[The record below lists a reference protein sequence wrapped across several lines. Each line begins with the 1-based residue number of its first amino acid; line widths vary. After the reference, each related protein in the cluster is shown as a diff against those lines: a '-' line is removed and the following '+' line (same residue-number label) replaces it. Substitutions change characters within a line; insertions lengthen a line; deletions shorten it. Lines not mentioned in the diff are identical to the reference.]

1 MKRLQQGGQGGPPP
15 PKTPGVY
22 PEWTGLSRLMK
33 ELFSGYGLGG
43 FSQVVQF
50 ASLGGRTT
58 PLQLM
63 NVLQFGNDVEFAQAI
78 SRSPELKRMYQSALK
93 SGLNKQQARHAVH
106 AELAKRLGMKPPK
119 VSVDLDRL
127 NSLDLS
133 E

>member
-1 MKRLQQGGQGGPPP
+1 MDWTQSADERAVQRL
-15 PKTPGVY
+15 
-22 PEWTGLSRLMK
+22 
-33 ELFSGYGLGG
+33 
-43 FSQVVQF
+43 
-50 ASLGGRTT
+50 RTWR
-58 PLQLM
+58 
-63 NVLQFGNDVEFAQAI
+63 VHVEFAQAI

-106 AELAKRLGMKPPK
+106 AELAKRLGMKPPE

>member
-1 MKRLQQGGQGGPPP
+1 MMQRPFANYLSF
-15 PKTPGVY
+15 PKY
-22 PEWTGLSRLMK
+22 S
-33 ELFSGYGLGG
+33 GLGG
-43 FSQVVQF
+43 FSDVIKF
-50 ASLGGRTT
+50 ARGGGT

-63 NVLQFGNDVEFAQAI
+63 HTLQFGDDAQFARVI
-78 SRSPELKRMYQSALK
+78 SRSPEIRQLYNSFLK